1 MPEPVTTS
9 PAPKPLLTREE
20 LREYINSQGIP
31 LGASTLDKLCMP
43 SRNEGPEVEAWWG
56 DRPLYSPER
65 GLEWAR
71 SRLSKT
77 RKRRTSA

>member
-1 MPEPVTTS
+1 MPERG
-9 PAPKPLLTREE
+9 PKPLLTREE
-20 LREYINSQGIP
+20 LWEYINSQGIP

-71 SRLSKT
+71 SRLSKI
-77 RKRRTSA
+77 RKRRTFA

>member
-1 MPEPVTTS
+1 MPDPIS

-20 LREYINSQGIP
+20 LRQYINDQGIP

-43 SRNEGPEVEAWWG
+43 SQYQGPEVAAWLG
-56 DRPLYSPER
+56 QRPLYDPER

-77 RKRRTSA
+77 RKSSAA

>member
-1 MPEPVTTS
+1 MPDPIS

-20 LREYINSQGIP
+20 LRQCINDQGIP
-31 LGASTLDKLCMP
+31 LGASTLEKLCMP
-43 SRNEGPEVEAWWG
+43 SRNEGPEVEAWLG
-56 DRPLYSPER
+56 QRPLYNPER

-77 RKRRTSA
+77 RKPSEA